1 MPHYLIAFR
10 QSPEAWSALTRAPE
24 DRRDALRS
32 TVEAA
37 GGTLHGLWYAF
48 GAHDGYVLVEYPD
61 NVAAASAILPVVASG
76 AFSYETTVLL
86 TVEEALEALDRAKGV
101 AYRAPGG

>member
-10 QSPEAWSALTRAPE
+10 QAPEAWSALIQAPE
-24 DRRDALRS
+24 DRRDALRA

-37 GGTLHGLWYAF
+37 GGTLHGLWYSF

-76 AFSYETTVLL
+76 AFTYETTVLL
-86 TVEEALEALDRAKGV
+86 TVEETVAALERARSLP
-101 AYRAPGG
+101 YRKPGA